1 MKTKLL
7 RFLLFSLIILT
18 GAASEIYGQSRQKNI
33 KNQQNRRNEKTANNQ
48 LFNGKNLSNWV
59 FQLKDP
65 AVDPATVFTVQN
77 GVIHIKGD
85 PFGYMRTKDAYSEY
99 KLHVE
104 WRYPG
109 EASNSGVF
117 IHAQLPDTIWLK
129 CFECQLKSG
138 NAGDFVCMNGAKMN
152 EMKNNS
158 RVVNKMAPSSEKPVG
173 EWNTME
179 VTCKS
184 NTIEVYVNGT
194 LQNKAT
200 GISETKG
207 HICLQSE
214 GKDIEFRNVF
224 ITNLPQANRK

>member
-18 GAASEIYGQSRQKNI
+18 GTSSGIYGQSRQKNT
-33 KNQQNRRNEKTANNQ
+33 KNQQNRRNEKTANIQ

-85 PFGYMRTKDAYSEY
+85 PFGYMRTKDVYSEY

-152 EMKNNS
+152 EIKNNS

-173 EWNTME
+173 EWNAME

-214 GKDIEFRNVF
+214 GKDVEFRNVF
-224 ITNLPQANRK
+224 ITKLPQASRK

>member
-7 RFLLFSLIILT
+7 RFFLFSLIILA
-18 GAASEIYGQSRQKNI
+18 GASSGINGQQRQKNT
-33 KNQQNRRNEKTANNQ
+33 KNQQISRNEKTSEIR
-48 LFNGKNLSNWV
+48 LFNGRDLSNWV
-59 FQLKDP
+59 FRLKDP

-77 GVIHIKGD
+77 GIIHITGS

-104 WRYPG
+104 WRYPV

-117 IHAQLPDTIWLK
+117 VHAQPPDTIWLK
-129 CFECQLKSG
+129 CIECQLKSG
-138 NAGDFVCMNGAKMN
+138 NAGDFVCMNGARMN
-152 EMKNNS
+152 EIVNNA

-200 GISETKG
+200 GISESSG
-207 HICLQSE
+207 SICLQSE
-214 GKDIEFRNVF
+214 GKDVEFRNVF
-224 ITNLPQANRK
+224 LTKLPLAQRR